1 MSVFSQGNVI
11 LLKYKPDLT
20 ASTPAYDRYVL
31 ENVMVRETFA
41 ADSDAVSGSGAVVY
55 FLDNV
60 SICCAEN
67 GRTVS
72 LPRLAKGDMCTL
84 HAGTDAEVTMRVAEA
99 GYFNGSTLAHVRMKL
114 K

>member
-1 MSVFSQGNVI
+1 MSFFAKDSVV
-11 LLKYKPDLT
+11 LLKYKPDAA

-41 ADSDAVSGSGAVVY
+41 ADSDAVNEGGATVY

-60 SICCAEN
+60 SICRVEN
-67 GRTVS
+67 GGSVS
-72 LPRLAKGDMCTL
+72 LPRLAKGDMCSL

-99 GYFNGSTLAHVRMKL
+99 GYFNGGTLAHIRIKL
-114 K
+114 R